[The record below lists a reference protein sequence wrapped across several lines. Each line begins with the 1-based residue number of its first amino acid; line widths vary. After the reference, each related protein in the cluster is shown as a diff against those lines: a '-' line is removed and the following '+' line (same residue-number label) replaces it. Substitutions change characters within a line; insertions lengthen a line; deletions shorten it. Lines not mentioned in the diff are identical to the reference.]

1 MALSRAQPI
10 SPILWYL
17 IQRTTS
23 THAWPRATR
32 LRAAVSLIL
41 KPCVVTRINDLFAP
55 LVFANIYYEF
65 NNDLL
70 DHVFSEKSNLKC
82 ALYGD
87 IHTAAEKTN
96 KGGQQSEAPPAGLT
110 YIQHSSGYAAKTLA
124 DPASPPGYELVFGPT
139 DGANNAP
146 GVCVPE
152 IDIRFLMLIISI
164 VHGLCFH

>member
-1 MALSRAQPI
+1 M
-10 SPILWYL
+10 
-17 IQRTTS
+17 
-23 THAWPRATR
+23 
-32 LRAAVSLIL
+32 
-41 KPCVVTRINDLFAP
+41 TRINDLFAP

-146 GVCVPE
+146 GVCVL
-152 IDIRFLMLIISI
+152 RLIL
-164 VHGLCFH
+164 GF